1 MVKIVYNC
9 KGVHMSKLL
18 AALIAGMF
26 AFGSMSVFAA
36 EAKKDEPKSEAKK
49 DEKKDEKKGK

>member
-1 MVKIVYNC
+1 
-9 KGVHMSKLL
+9 MSKLL